1 MNKSSTILKWLLF
14 AGAIYF
20 LAVSIAHM
28 LGFKV
33 PLLFIYYNV
42 PSYGYQDRIISFLS
56 FGWSVFLFSASR
68 DPMKNRSP
76 IKAILIAGL
85 AAVFGLQMINSTTD
99 FSVLSPAIHPK
110 MFEMETFGL
119 ISSWRLDLFLF
130 SLNERIRI
138 GNQYILYQTN
148 FHSWQLCNL
157 HLVFCNHLLVR
168 VQHGEPE
175 P

>member
-119 ISSWRLDLFLF
+119 SIYVGVLIYFYFL
-130 SLNERIRI
+130 STRENTDR
-138 GNQYILYQTN
+138 
-148 FHSWQLCNL
+148 
-157 HLVFCNHLLVR
+157 
-168 VQHGEPE
+168 
-175 P
+175 